1 MSNAGAGPIR
11 RTLVVGERLPD
22 LSLPGVP
29 DGTAVSVRA
38 RGREGTVVVLL
49 HSVDCGGCLQY
60 LDRLAASHERLKEWD
75 GRVLAIVPTGLAEVA
90 GIGEAR
96 DLPFPL
102 LADPEGIAAARCG
115 VGGGSVLIA
124 DQWGELFL
132 VEPGEEGEHGYPEPE
147 EVVEWL
153 RFVAIQCPECQG
165 EAW

>member
-1 MSNAGAGPIR
+1 MSKADAGSMR

-22 LSLPGVP
+22 LSLPAVA
-29 DGTAVSVRA
+29 DGTAVSFRA
-38 RGREGTVVVLL
+38 RGRHGTVLVLL
-49 HSVDCGGCLQY
+49 HSASCRGCLEY
-60 LDRLAASHERLKEWD
+60 LDRLAASHELLKEWD
-75 GRVLAIVPTGLAEVA
+75 GRVLAIVGAEIA
-90 GIGEAR
+90 EAKGIGNAH

-102 LADPEGIAAARCG
+102 LADPERIAARRCG

-132 VEPGEEGEHGYPEPE
+132 VEPGEEGEHAYPDPE
-147 EVVEWL
+147 EIVEWL